1 MVKIMIPKIPRC
13 MSTQHPDNVNAPF
26 FAESSEMGGEDEI
39 QEAYYVF
46 SHLDCEEQMWDCE
59 GKEVDSFV
67 VKKLLSKY
75 DWYFKEKQLGKD
87 VFLTLRV
94 PNPSVEK
101 DEAKILLETLESIP
115 RSFDTAKLF
124 YNNDIPPIF
133 EVILPMTSSATS
145 LDRIYRYYHDFVV
158 GKQHMTFGKT
168 QGTLADWIGTF
179 EPESINV
186 IPLFED
192 LEHMMG
198 AHTITRE
205 YMKDKD
211 LEYQRV
217 FLARSDPAMN
227 YGQASAILMN
237 KAALYN
243 LQLLEEETGVSIQ
256 PIIGVGSAPFRGNLK
271 PGNVGHIME
280 EYPSVQTFTVQ
291 SAFKYDYS
299 HDDVREGIQAINEG
313 TRYKAMEVNP
323 QRCEEIIAKCSASY
337 REKIVKLA
345 PLINEAANYVP
356 RRRKRKLH
364 IGLFGY
370 SRSLEGIVLPRAI
383 GFCCAFYSIGIPP
396 EILGL
401 DALDDSDLDYL
412 RQVSPH
418 FDDNMRDALR
428 FLNPASLKTLPLKV
442 RLSVDNLG
450 LDYEIDEE
458 HRKITSLIMDSLKNS
473 TGKGMEG
480 SVLRA
485 AHLRGFLG

>member
-1 MVKIMIPKIPRC
+1 MIPKIPRC
-13 MSTQHPDNVNAPF
+13 MSTQHPDNVNVPF
-26 FAESSEMGGEDEI
+26 FAESTEMGGEDEI

-75 DWYFKEKQLGKD
+75 DWFFQENQIGRD

-94 PNPSVEK
+94 PNPMVEK

-124 YNNDIPPIF
+124 YQNDIPPIF
-133 EVILPMTSSATS
+133 EVILPMTSSAAS
-145 LDRIYRYYHDFVV
+145 IDRVYRYYHEFVV
-158 GKQHMTFGKT
+158 GKQHLAFGK
-168 QGTLADWIGTF
+168 GGATLADWIGTF
-179 EPESINV
+179 EPEKINV

-192 LEHMMG
+192 FRHMFD

-237 KAALYN
+237 KVALFN
-243 LQLLEEETGVSIQ
+243 LQLLEEETGISIQ

-271 PGNVGHIME
+271 PDNVEDIMG
-280 EYPSVQTFTVQ
+280 EYPSVQTYTVQ

-299 HDDVREGIQAINEG
+299 HDDVRSGIQRINDG
-313 TRYKAMEVNP
+313 VRGRAMEVDSK
-323 QRCEEIIAKCSASY
+323 RCEDIIAKCSDSY

-345 PLINEAANYVP
+345 PLINEAAIYVP

-370 SRSLEGIVLPRAI
+370 SRSLEGVVLPRAI

-412 RQVSPH
+412 RQVSPR

-428 FLNPASLKTLPLKV
+428 FMNPTSMKTLPLKV
-442 RLSVDNLG
+442 RMSVDNLD
-450 LDYEIDEE
+450 LDYEIDED
-458 HRKITSLIMDSLKNS
+458 HRKITSLILDNLKNS
-473 TGKGMEG
+473 TGKGMEE